1 VNVNQTRVEGGPI
14 GDLLA
19 GLANDVQQLIRGEIA
34 LGRAEVDQ
42 KLQRMIR
49 SAVWLVGGAL
59 LGFAGL
65 VVLLEG
71 GAGVLAP
78 TIGIPLWAAAL
89 IVGVVIIA
97 LGVAFAWSGLAAM
110 SLKQLAPERTVSNI
124 QKDVQVM
131 KEHG

>member
-34 LGRAEVDQ
+34 LGRAELDQ